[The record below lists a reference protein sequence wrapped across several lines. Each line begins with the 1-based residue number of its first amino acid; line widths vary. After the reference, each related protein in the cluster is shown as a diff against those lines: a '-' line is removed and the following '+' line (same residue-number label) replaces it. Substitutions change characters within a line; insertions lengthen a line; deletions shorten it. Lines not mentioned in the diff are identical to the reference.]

1 MTNATTTTKTT
12 LKYLDGTNGLII
24 RVIISI
30 INTHTHTQIHSHA
43 YTFNVTHHCQQF
55 KSSQLFKKKKL
66 EWTNRHTNPRWTQ
79 IIMTLSLSQLVS
91 QSGVI
96 VVHSYFCRQNIFG
109 WQNQFYRP
117 APSLGLVISY
127 LCVAHLILSSG
138 AVRTV
143 RSVNDQLTAIPK
155 KQNNK
160 KETRRGEGHKWKATI
175 GKE

>member
-66 EWTNRHTNPRWTQ
+66 EWTNRHESKVNANNNDTVTQ
-79 IIMTLSLSQLVS
+79 SVS
-91 QSGVI
+91 QSVRC
-96 VVHSYFCRQNIFG
+96 HRRSLIFLPTK
-109 WQNQFYRP
+109 YIRLTKPILP
-117 APSLGLVISY
+117 A
-127 LCVAHLILSSG
+127 G
-138 AVRTV
+138 AVIGSCDFLFMCGPSHSLLGSCQNCSLCQ
-143 RSVNDQLTAIPK
+143 RSTHRHTEK
-155 KQNNK
+155 TK
-160 KETRRGEGHKWKATI
+160 
-175 GKE
+175 